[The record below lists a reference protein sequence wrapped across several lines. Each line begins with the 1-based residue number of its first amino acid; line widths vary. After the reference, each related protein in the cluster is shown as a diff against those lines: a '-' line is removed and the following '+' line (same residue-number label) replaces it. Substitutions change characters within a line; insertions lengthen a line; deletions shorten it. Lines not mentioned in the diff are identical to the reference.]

1 MPTPPASSEHELS
14 RERSIFA
21 KGYVI
26 SLHTGIHIRIFLF
39 LTMGAIALVH
49 TRAHAQNMGT
59 VFSPV
64 VEEGSSDVVYR
75 IGYQPEGNAMAQRL
89 VYQYGVT
96 NQWQLRG
103 MVQFYQNDAASLGFQ
118 YVRLEAMWQ
127 FLEEEVAGWA
137 SALRF
142 SLQIPDNSNTPY
154 RVGLAWSGLVNFD
167 EDWQLRANFLIKRE
181 FGADSE
187 SGFFPGG
194 RVQVS
199 RKLTPMLTLALDFF
213 AGFNNVTDLGDFDA
227 NTHQVGPLL
236 GVRISEHL
244 NMEARALFGISSTSP
259 SVSYLLN
266 IAYAF

>member
-1 MPTPPASSEHELS
+1 
-14 RERSIFA
+14 
-21 KGYVI
+21 
-26 SLHTGIHIRIFLF
+26 
-39 LTMGAIALVH
+39 MGTIALAY

-64 VEEGSSDVVYR
+64 IEEGSSDVIYR

-96 NQWQLRG
+96 NQWQLRS

-118 YVRLEAMWQ
+118 YARFEAMWQ
-127 FLEEEVAGWA
+127 FLKEETAGWA

-142 SLQIPDNSNTPY
+142 SVQIPDSSNTSY
-154 RVGLAWSGLVNFD
+154 RVGLAWSGLVNLD
-167 EDWQLRANFLIKRE
+167 PNWQLRANFLIKRE
-181 FGADSE
+181 FGADCE

-199 RKLTPMLTLALDFF
+199 RQLTPQLTLALDGFV
-213 AGFNNVTDLGDFDA
+213 GFNNVTDLGDFDA
-227 NTHQVGPLL
+227 NTHQLGPLL
-236 GVRISEHL
+236 MVKLAEKWKV
-244 NMEARALFGISSTSP
+244 EARALFGVSSASP